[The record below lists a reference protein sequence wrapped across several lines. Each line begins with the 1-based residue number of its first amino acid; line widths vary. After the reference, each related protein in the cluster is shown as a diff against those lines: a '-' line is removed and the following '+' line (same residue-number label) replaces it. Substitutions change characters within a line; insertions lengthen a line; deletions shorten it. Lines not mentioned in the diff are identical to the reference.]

1 MRPIRMILAL
11 AAGAYAL
18 SQYWQE
24 RKRFAKLRTLPVRDA
39 LARHE
44 RTRKGAE
51 RTITLAA
58 GVVCVFAAALAVYAF
73 AVLPTPSTR
82 TSANTERNR

>member
-1 MRPIRMILAL
+1 MRPIRLILAL

-24 RKRFAKLRTLPVRDA
+24 RKRFAKLRSLPVRDA

-44 RTRKGAE
+44 RTRKTAE

-58 GVVCVFAAALAVYAF
+58 ALVCAFAVALAVYAF
-73 AVLPTPSTR
+73 AVLPAPAVKPL
-82 TSANTERNR
+82 ANTERSH

>member
-24 RKRFAKLRTLPVRDA
+24 RKRFAKLRSLPVRDA

-44 RTRKGAE
+44 RTRKSAE
-51 RTITLAA
+51 RSITLAA
-58 GVVCVFAAALAVYAF
+58 AIVCVCAAALAVYAF
-73 AVLPTPSTR
+73 AVLPNPVANA
-82 TSANTERNR
+82 SANTERSH